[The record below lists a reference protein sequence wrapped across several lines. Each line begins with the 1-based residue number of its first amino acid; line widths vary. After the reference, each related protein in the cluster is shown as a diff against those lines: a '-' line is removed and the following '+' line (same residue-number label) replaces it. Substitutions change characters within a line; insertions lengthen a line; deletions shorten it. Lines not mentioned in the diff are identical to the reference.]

1 MADTAP
7 DSEIDDYLV
16 RRIQAGDDAAF
27 ERLVEHCGPRV
38 YALVYRMIGH
48 REDAQDVVQEV
59 FLRVY
64 QSLPRF
70 RAESSFNTWMYR
82 IVVNLC
88 HDELDR
94 RRRSPRTI
102 SEIEVA
108 DADTPIILLE
118 QMTNG
123 ETPEDLCI
131 RSERQYQLERLI
143 LQLPAQHR
151 ILVLLHDIQGM
162 RYDEIATVLNMN
174 VGTVKSRL
182 NRAHHQLREKILEI
196 RELFGL
202 QTSQS

>member
-1 MADTAP
+1 MAP
-7 DSEIDDYLV
+7 ESQLEELLI

-38 YALVYRMIGH
+38 YALAYRMIGNCD
-48 REDAQDVVQEV
+48 DAQDVVQEA

-64 QSLPRF
+64 QGLPRF
-70 RAESSFNTWMYR
+70 RADSAFNTWLYR

-94 RRRSPRTI
+94 RKRCPHTQ
-102 SEIEVA
+102 SEVVTDGA
-108 DADTPIILLE
+108 DAPISLLD
-118 QMTNG
+118 QMTTG

-131 RSERQYQLERLI
+131 RHERQRQLEQLI
-143 LQLPAQHR
+143 LSLPEAHR
-151 ILVLLHDIQGM
+151 VVVLLHDIQGL
-162 RYDEIATVLNMN
+162 RYDEIAAVLHMN

-182 NRAHHQLREKILEI
+182 NRAHHQLRENILQI

-202 QTSQS
+202 KTSQS